1 MLLLF
6 NRSVAFDSV
15 EAVCQVSLSFA
26 ISWSLLTLMFMMRS
40 SYSLLPPP
48 PLVFSLSQH
57 QGLSQLIG
65 SASGGQNTGPSNS
78 ASALPVSIQDLFPLR
93 LTGLISLLSKG
104 LSRVF
109 SSIKVKKHQFFG
121 DQTSLW
127 SNSHIHMTTGKTIAL
142 TIWRLT
148 YLHSYFVS
156 FIHLL
161 YLHFFEFLHSL
172 GIAFLCNPEFYKS
185 FALIQMYV
193 IISYTV

>member
-6 NRSVAFDSV
+6 SRSVAFDSV

-26 ISWSLLTLMFMMRS
+26 ISRNLLTLMFMMRS

-48 PLVFSLSQH
+48 PPVFSLSQH
-57 QGLSQLIG
+57 QGLSQLTG
-65 SASGGQNTGPSNS
+65 SASGGQNIGASNS

-121 DQTSLW
+121 DQTSLVQLSYPYDYW
-127 SNSHIHMTTGKTIAL
+127 KN
-142 TIWRLT
+142 
-148 YLHSYFVS
+148 HSFDNMDTNIFTFILCVFHPSSLPS
-156 FIHLL
+156 F
-161 YLHFFEFLHSL
+161 F
-172 GIAFLCNPEFYKS
+172 
-185 FALIQMYV
+185 
-193 IISYTV
+193 